1 MCNFLSLESNIV
13 VNKLG
18 EATGRRTKRECLSF
32 WRHWKLR
39 GIQIASFTLAYVSKV
54 SITWP
59 KLTVVG

>member
-13 VNKLG
+13 INKLG
-18 EATGRRTKRECLSF
+18 EATGRRTEHECLSF
-32 WRHWKLR
+32 RRRWKLR
-39 GIQIASFTLAYVSKV
+39 GIQIAFFTLAYASKV